1 MLTSSKLRQ
10 IWQII
15 EQTQARILLEL
26 EDLELIL
33 QLQKQFETQI
43 FLSVSELCD
52 FRIYIRSRIPLI
64 RDLAEVRLA
73 LMARCPENNNKP

>member
-1 MLTSSKLRQ
+1 MLNASKLRQ

-33 QLQKQFETQI
+33 QLQKQLETQI

-52 FRIYIRSRIPLI
+52 VRIYIRSRIPLI

-73 LMARCPENNNKP
+73 LMALCPESNNKP